1 MVASPRQRLILPLAP
16 TGAGAAGVLL
26 ALAFAVMP
34 TATLESIVVDSG
46 IASLVNAAQPPL
58 GLTARAV
65 LALVGGGIV
74 SVLVWVALFVAVGTR
89 SIILQNPRA
98 SGDAGP
104 ALRRADVHPDAPPRQ
119 PVFANRD
126 LGIPFLEVRAE
137 TAPTA
142 QPAERALPA
151 DLDMPLAAF
160 DPQSFAAPFKTQA
173 DEAEILSPMQSAE
186 PTQAPLPIRLETGH
200 ALDLIAASL
209 RHAPESAI
217 AESDGGPAFSPIPEA
232 ESGKMPTP
240 IRNDTGRVIDLIAAS
255 MQNTAPLPTRDDV
268 SEPSVEA
275 PMPIRME
282 TGHAIDLIAASM
294 QQPPAPAPHEDSP
307 ASIRALLDRLER
319 SVAKRETAPS
329 PAAPTRQARQDSIR
343 DTLDTLRGLATRA
356 G

>member
-34 TATLESIVVDSG
+34 TGTLEALVVDSG
-46 IASLVNAAQPPL
+46 IASLLNAAQPPL

-65 LALVGGGIV
+65 LALVGGGVV
-74 SVLVWVALFVAVGTR
+74 SVLAWIALFVAVGTR

-98 SGDAGP
+98 TGDAGP

-126 LGIPFLEVRAE
+126 LGTPFLEVRADA
-137 TAPTA
+137 APTP

-160 DPQSFAAPFKTQA
+160 DPQSFAAPFKAQA
-173 DEAEILSPMQSAE
+173 AEKAMPIPDAE
-186 PTQAPLPIRLETGH
+186 PTPTPLPIRLDTGH

-209 RHAPESAI
+209 RHAPEPA
-217 AESDGGPAFSPIPEA
+217 AEALSETPDTRSVTKVQPA
-232 ESGKMPTP
+232 KMPTP

-255 MQNTAPLPTRDDV
+255 MQSAT
-268 SEPSVEA
+268 
-275 PMPIRME
+275 PMPPREEVLEPAIKAPEPMRLE

-294 QQPPAPAPHEDSP
+294 QQPSAPAPEAGSP
-307 ASIRALLDRLER
+307 ASVRALLDRLER
-319 SVAKRETAPS
+319 SVAKRETAPA
-329 PAAPTRQARQDSIR
+329 PAAPSRQARQESIR